1 MARLFL
7 QMGSN
12 LSMRGHAAKAVL
24 LASAIG
30 LNLIFIY
37 YTTDLTAK
45 MTCAPS
51 MLDIR
56 SFQDIMDLGYK
67 VRASANRAE
76 FGRESVVCPVC
87 YATNTKAN
95 HDPKYQ
101 TWISIHKSRL
111 IFLGQSFV
119 ACKTNRTN
127 NTFAAS
133 RPLV

>member
-7 QMGSN
+7 QLGSD
-12 LSMRGHAAKAVL
+12 LSMRGHAARAVL

-67 VRASANRAE
+67 VSNKCFWHR
-76 FGRESVVCPVC
+76 
-87 YATNTKAN
+87 
-95 HDPKYQ
+95 
-101 TWISIHKSRL
+101 I
-111 IFLGQSFV
+111 
-119 ACKTNRTN
+119 
-127 NTFAAS
+127 
-133 RPLV
+133 